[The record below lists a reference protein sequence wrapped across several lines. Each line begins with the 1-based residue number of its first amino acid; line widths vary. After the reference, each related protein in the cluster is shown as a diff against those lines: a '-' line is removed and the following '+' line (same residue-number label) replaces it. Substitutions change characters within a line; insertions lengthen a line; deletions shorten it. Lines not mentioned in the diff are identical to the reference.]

1 MSDPR
6 LALSADHAGGS
17 AARVLEAL
25 DGTRVVVRLAPGLAE
40 PAAAAG
46 LALVSIVGRLLP
58 HIVVDG
64 DAPVGPNPWAATS
77 VTDGL
82 DRPAATR
89 PAPTRPAARNL
100 VVAVGPGIDHA
111 DLWIGGEEW
120 TARVGRTPQPLDPA
134 GLGLGLQAAATL
146 AAAEVAKQV
155 LGSLGMAQVPL
166 PAELVWNLLD
176 YQRRPAGPVERR
188 RLRPVSLAVLGAG
201 SVGSSVVGVLACLPE
216 VTGRVVVVDDDAF
229 DPARN
234 PYRYPASTGG
244 ERGPKAI
251 WLAGV
256 LEQLGWQ
263 VGHLEGTVAKWV
275 AVSPTPGF
283 NGIAVASVDTP
294 EGRLQVADVLAETTL
309 SIGVD
314 GLALHLQREHL
325 GDGFACPFCDF
336 VDLDPPITQAE
347 ALAQQTGLP
356 VERVLALGLG
366 GRLTDADV
374 AAAVGA
380 GRVNPERAREL
391 VGRRLADLIRRA
403 YAEATIQTPEAA
415 PTAVSA
421 PYVSW
426 MGGVLAAAEIA
437 KAALGLPMVERRV
450 DLDLT
455 GLPPGFVLARPA
467 DRSGRCVCASPI
479 RRRWMAR
486 LYPPARGNGRV

>member
-6 LALSADHAGGS
+6 LALGADHAGGS

-46 LALVSIVGRLLP
+46 LALVSMVGRLLP

-82 DRPAATR
+82 DRLAATR
-89 PAPTRPAARNL
+89 PVPTRPAARNL

-155 LGSLGMAQVPL
+155 LGPLGMAQVPL

-201 SVGSSVVGVLACLPE
+201 SVGSSVVGVLACLSE

-251 WLAGV
+251 WLAGI

-325 GDGFACPFCDF
+325 GDGLACPFCDF

-347 ALAQQTGLP
+347 ALVQQTGLP

-380 GRVNPERAREL
+380 GRVNPEQAREL

-403 YAEATIQTPEAA
+403 YAEATIQTLEAA